1 MASGSRSPDL
11 NRRVREVW
19 LWRFLGFIFIIMN
32 GLKGGL
38 SMEQAPLRIAYK
50 ELFPIVLASVLWGS
64 QWQQQ
69 RVQFQCDNENVV
81 AVLRTGS
88 SRDANMMQL
97 ILQLFSGNN
106 SL

>member
-1 MASGSRSPDL
+1 
-11 NRRVREVW
+11 
-19 LWRFLGFIFIIMN
+19 MN